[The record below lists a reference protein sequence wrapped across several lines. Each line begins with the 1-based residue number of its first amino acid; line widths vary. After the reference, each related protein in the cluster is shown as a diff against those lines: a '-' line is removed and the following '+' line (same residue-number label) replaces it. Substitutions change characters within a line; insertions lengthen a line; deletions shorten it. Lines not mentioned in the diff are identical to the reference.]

1 MHASALCLLL
11 LASLHA
17 LLLYLLPS
25 SSESQSTQ
33 LSDTSLPI
41 PPFHFTLS
49 LVLTA
54 QVDMS
59 LYADEDLAVVQ
70 DTGVG
75 PSTSSSTAPIDPVN
89 ALSDAL
95 TCTPES
101 VAQAEAFL
109 AAGQRFE
116 ENPEKLPDLC
126 NQLLPMIVDGGESL
140 LRAWTLDMVA
150 LTVGRSGLN
159 VSIKEDGE

>member
-1 MHASALCLLL
+1 
-11 LASLHA
+11 
-17 LLLYLLPS
+17 
-25 SSESQSTQ
+25 
-33 LSDTSLPI
+33 
-41 PPFHFTLS
+41 
-49 LVLTA
+49 
-54 QVDMS
+54 MS

-70 DTGVG
+70 DTGAG
-75 PSTSSSTAPIDPVN
+75 PSTSSTAAPSDPVI
-89 ALSDAL
+89 ALSNAL

-150 LTVGRSGLN
+150 LTVGRSGLTVN
-159 VSIKEDGE
+159 IKEEGMSFEEDLRC

>member
-1 MHASALCLLL
+1 
-11 LASLHA
+11 
-17 LLLYLLPS
+17 
-25 SSESQSTQ
+25 
-33 LSDTSLPI
+33 
-41 PPFHFTLS
+41 
-49 LVLTA
+49 
-54 QVDMS
+54 MS

-70 DTGVG
+70 DTNAG
-75 PSTSSSTAPIDPVN
+75 PSTSSTAPLDPVT
-89 ALSDAL
+89 ALSNAL

-159 VSIKEDGE
+159 VSIKEDGECLLLGWWCDIVTDM

>member
-1 MHASALCLLL
+1 MSIHSRN
-11 LASLHA
+11 
-17 LLLYLLPS
+17 
-25 SSESQSTQ
+25 
-33 LSDTSLPI
+33 DTSLPI

-70 DTGVG
+70 DTGAG
-75 PSTSSSTAPIDPVN
+75 PSTSSSTAPLDPVT
-89 ALSDAL
+89 ALSNAL

-159 VSIKEDGE
+159 VSIKEDGESFVKRW

>member
-1 MHASALCLLL
+1 VIL
-11 LASLHA
+11 LAF
-17 LLLYLLPS
+17 LYHPY
-25 SSESQSTQ
+25 T
-33 LSDTSLPI
+33 
-41 PPFHFTLS
+41 FTLT

-70 DTGVG
+70 DTGAG
-75 PSTSSSTAPIDPVN
+75 PSTSSTAPTDPVT
-89 ALSDAL
+89 ALSNAL

-109 AAGQRFE
+109 VASQRYE
-116 ENPEKLPDLC
+116 ENPERLPDLC
-126 NQLLPMIVDGGESL
+126 SHLLPMIVDGGESL

-159 VSIKEDGE
+159 VSIKEDGECHLSIVMIS

>member
-1 MHASALCLLL
+1 MSIHSRN
-11 LASLHA
+11 
-17 LLLYLLPS
+17 
-25 SSESQSTQ
+25 
-33 LSDTSLPI
+33 DTSLPI

-59 LYADEDLAVVQ
+59 LYADEDL
-70 DTGVG
+70 G
-75 PSTSSSTAPIDPVN
+75 PSTSSSTAPLDPVT
-89 ALSDAL
+89 ALSNAL

-159 VSIKEDGE
+159 VSIKEDGESFVKRW

>member
-1 MHASALCLLL
+1 M
-11 LASLHA
+11 
-17 LLLYLLPS
+17 LYLVPPS
-25 SSESQSTQ
+25 SLKVNPLQVTR
-33 LSDTSLPI
+33 LPLPVSLPI
-41 PPFHFTLS
+41 HTLVH
-49 LVLTA
+49 LAPAYPVA
-54 QVDMS
+54 MS

-70 DTGVG
+70 DTGAG
-75 PSTSSSTAPIDPVN
+75 PSTSSTAPLDPVT
-89 ALSDAL
+89 ALSNAL

-101 VAQAEAFL
+101 IAQAEAFL

-159 VSIKEDGE
+159 VSIKEEGTLLV

>member
-1 MHASALCLLL
+1 
-11 LASLHA
+11 
-17 LLLYLLPS
+17 
-25 SSESQSTQ
+25 
-33 LSDTSLPI
+33 
-41 PPFHFTLS
+41 
-49 LVLTA
+49 
-54 QVDMS
+54 MS

-70 DTGVG
+70 DTGAG

-89 ALSDAL
+89 ALSNAL

-159 VSIKEDGE
+159 VSIKEDGESFVKRWQRDMVTDV